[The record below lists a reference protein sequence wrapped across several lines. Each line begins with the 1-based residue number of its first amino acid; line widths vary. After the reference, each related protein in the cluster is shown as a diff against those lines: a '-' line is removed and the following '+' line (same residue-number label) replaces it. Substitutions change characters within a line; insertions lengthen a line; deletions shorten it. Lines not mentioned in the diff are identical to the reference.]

1 MLTVWTR
8 KLMAAALVALAL
20 SCAGPTSNRHATSD
34 LFVVE
39 LVSEEDGTLRAGRIR
54 NLTQREGYDDQ
65 PHFLP
70 DGLNLLYS
78 SRLRNR
84 QVEIF
89 RLDLQRVEGVK
100 RSRLTDTPDS
110 EYSPVPLPRGGGFS
124 VVRLELDGAQKLWQ
138 FDESGR
144 APTLLLERDGLI
156 GYYTWVD
163 EDTLALSILGLQDDD
178 PNRLEVVDLGTGEGR
193 FIELEGS
200 LGRCLQPVP
209 GRRAVSF
216 VDEVS
221 DRERWIKELD
231 LDTQE
236 VRRLAPA
243 VAQSED
249 FAWTPS
255 GTLIMG
261 QGSRLY
267 EWREDTSEAGASGQW
282 REFGDV
288 SSFSVSRV
296 TRLAVNP
303 EGNLL
308 VIVGQQRGSGRD

>member
-1 MLTVWTR
+1 
-8 KLMAAALVALAL
+8 MAAALVAMAL
-20 SCAGPTSNRHATSD
+20 SCGAPTQRHASSD
-34 LFVVE
+34 LFVIE

-54 NLTQREGYDDQ
+54 NLTRRQGYDDQ

-78 SRLRNR
+78 SRLPDR
-84 QVEIF
+84 QADIF
-89 RLDLQRVEGVK
+89 RFDLQAMS
-100 RSRLTDTPDS
+100 RSRLTETPDS

-124 VVRLELDGAQKLWQ
+124 VVRLEPDGAQRLWQ
-138 FDESGR
+138 FGESGG
-144 APTLLLERDGLI
+144 APRLLLERDGLI
-156 GYYTWVD
+156 GYYAWVD
-163 EDTLALSILGLQDDD
+163 EGTLALSILGSLDDD

-216 VDEVS
+216 VDEIS
-221 DRERWIKELD
+221 DGEWWIKELD

-236 VRRLAPA
+236 VRRLTPTMP
-243 VAQSED
+243 QSED

-255 GTLIMG
+255 GSLIMG

-267 EWREDTSEAGASGQW
+267 EWREDTSEAGTLRPW

-288 SSFSVSRV
+288 SSFSVDRV

-308 VIVGQQRGSGRD
+308 IIVAHQRGMGRD

>member
-1 MLTVWTR
+1 
-8 KLMAAALVALAL
+8 MAGALVALAL
-20 SCAGPTSNRHATSD
+20 SCAAPTSNRHASSD
-34 LFVVE
+34 LFAVE

-54 NLTQREGYDDQ
+54 NLTRRQGYDNQ

-78 SRLRNR
+78 SRLPDH
-84 QVEIF
+84 QLDIF
-89 RLDLQRVEGVK
+89 HFDLQVVGR
-100 RSRLTDTPDS
+100 RRLTETPDS

-124 VVRLELDGAQKLWQ
+124 VVRLELDGAQRLWQ
-138 FDESGR
+138 FDESGA
-144 APTLLLERDGLI
+144 APVLLLERDGLI
-156 GYYTWVD
+156 GYYAWID
-163 EDTLALSILGLQDDD
+163 EGTLALSILGQQDDD

-216 VDEVS
+216 VDEIS
-221 DRERWIKELD
+221 DSEWWIKELD

-236 VRRLAPA
+236 VRRLAPT

-255 GTLIMG
+255 GSLIMG

-267 EWREDTSEAGASGQW
+267 EWREDTSEAGTPGQW

-288 SSFSVSRV
+288 SSFGVSRV

-308 VIVGQQRGSGRD
+308 IIVARQRGRGRD